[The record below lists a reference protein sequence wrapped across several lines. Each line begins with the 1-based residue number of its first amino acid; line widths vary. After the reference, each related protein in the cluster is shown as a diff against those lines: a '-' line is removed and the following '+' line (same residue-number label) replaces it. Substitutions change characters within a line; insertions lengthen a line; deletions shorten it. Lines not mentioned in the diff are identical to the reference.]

1 MIAQPSRAE
10 PLPERMRMISVSGMG
25 TEPMAAESSSNSTIA
40 MAMLKNHMR
49 RRDALADACALG
61 VVGAPS
67 TTSSVAG
74 VEI

>member
-1 MIAQPSRAE
+1 
-10 PLPERMRMISVSGMG
+10 
-25 TEPMAAESSSNSTIA
+25 MAAESSSNTTIA

-61 VVGAPS
+61 DVGAPS